1 MKDQGSRKG
10 TSRRAESTDAKAP
23 AGTEGKVPGARDTPA
38 PMTSKEKIAANQR
51 NKKRR

>member
-1 MKDQGSRKG
+1 MKDQGNRKG
-10 TSRRAESTDAKAP
+10 SSRRTESTDAKAP
-23 AGTEGKVPGARDTPA
+23 AGTEGKSSGARDTPV